1 MPAGRPTDY
10 SDEICR
16 KARQYL
22 RTFDKD
28 GSLIP
33 TIAGLALELKVSRQ
47 TVYAWAK
54 EPEKHE
60 FSDIVNEILA
70 KQEILLVN
78 KGLSGDF
85 NPTIAKLALG
95 KHGYSDKVEQ
105 EVSGP
110 AGAPL
115 SIVFSGV
122 DSDGRR
128 KN

>member
-16 KARQYL
+16 KARLYL
-22 RTFDKD
+22 QTFDKD
-28 GSLIP
+28 GDLIP

-85 NPTIAKLALG
+85 NAAITRLALG
-95 KHGYSDKVEQ
+95 KHGYSEKVEQ
-105 EVSGP
+105 EVKGEGGGP
-110 AGAPL
+110 VIIERR
-115 SIVFSGV
+115 IV
-122 DSDGRR
+122 
-128 KN
+128 KE

>member
-10 SDEICR
+10 SDEMCR

-28 GSLIP
+28 GDLIP

-70 KQEILLVN
+70 KQEVLLVN

-95 KHGYSDKVEQ
+95 KHGYSEKVEQ
-105 EVSGP
+105 EVKGEGGGP
-110 AGAPL
+110 VIIERR
-115 SIVFSGV
+115 IV
-122 DSDGRR
+122 
-128 KN
+128 KE